1 VQSLHRGSH
10 EAGRGTIDLA
20 LQEVIRN
27 MHSTLQVGVS
37 LDSLRKLEGKS
48 GLTLAH
54 VVDKLTGARE
64 SCPGSAGSHMS
75 VVEVTLCMLTGLRP
89 RTLQQVV
96 GNLRRRSWVPRQPGG
111 AGGRPVRPAG
121 DAVAPVMAHDRW
133 DDDLNDICADT
144 HGPAVEASSE
154 IICFFR
160 KPNDEDLSNQSA
172 PQSRCTV

>member
-10 EAGRGTIDLA
+10 ETGRGTIDIA
-20 LQEVIRN
+20 LQEVVRN
-27 MHSTLQVGVS
+27 MHSTLQVAVS
-37 LDSLRKLEGKS
+37 LDSLRKLEGKA

-89 RTLQQVV
+89 RTVQQLV
-96 GNLRRRSWVPRQPGG
+96 GNMRRRSWVPKQPGG
-111 AGGRPVRPAG
+111 AGGRPVRLAG
-121 DAVAPVMAHDRW
+121 DVVAPVMAHDHW
-133 DDDLNDICADT
+133 DDDLNDICVDT

-154 IICFFR
+154 INCLFR
-160 KPNDEDLSNQSA
+160 KPNNEDL
-172 PQSRCTV
+172 